1 VRRHP
6 YCVLLLDE
14 LEKAHADIFNIL
26 LQVMDYAT
34 LTDNNGKKA
43 DFRNAVLVMTS
54 NAGTSEMEKEMVGFG
69 DRRDDSRAQGEDA
82 VKRFFSPEFRNRLDE
97 IITFEPLST
106 ETMEKVV
113 DKFLRE
119 MSGQLKTRKVKAEV
133 SGPARAW
140 LARRGYDP
148 RFGARPLGRL
158 LQTEVKDVLSE
169 EILFGKLKKGGSVV
183 VDLEGDELVFSYSG

>member
-1 VRRHP
+1 
-6 YCVLLLDE
+6 
-14 LEKAHADIFNIL
+14 LEKAHPDIFNIL

-82 VKRFFSPEFRNRLDE
+82 VRRFFSPEFRNRLDE

-133 SGPARAW
+133 SGPARTW

-148 RFGARPLGRL
+148 RLGARPLSRL